1 MYTIKP
7 HWRNCQWGFYMDM
20 WVCCGV
26 LVEWL
31 NVGENGGIVG

>member
-1 MYTIKP
+1 
-7 HWRNCQWGFYMDM
+7 MDM
-20 WVCCGV
+20 WMNCGV